1 MKSFLRKTGSIL
13 LGIIELI
20 RKFFCIFKSRRK
32 LNSPSQTDKA
42 SFTVTIPN
50 EVRKLFI
57 VLSI

>member
-1 MKSFLRKTGSIL
+1 MKSYLRKTGSIF

-20 RKFFCIFKSRRK
+20 RKFFCIFKSRGK
-32 LNSPSQTDKA
+32 LNSPSTQTDKA

-57 VLSI
+57 FSH